1 MVVRKEKAKI
11 SAETAMERLF
21 PSLMSRENFSYLPAE
36 TPHVNYENLVI
47 VFRVIID
54 PKLFEHRFPYAAGII
69 SKEAMEEMGLN
80 LGTLLGRSMAN
91 ATGTYKVT
99 GLSEMLLGLL
109 DEMPDEDLDPEVLIR
124 ALDPEAETVFVIT
137 NENNLY
143 GAAGL
148 LFKDVLETAA
158 RKAGGDFYLI
168 PSSIHECLIMPI
180 RDQEDRK
187 RLKGILRQVN
197 EEIVDPDP
205 DTGCIR
211 AGLLGAADIE
221 DFIENVTEII
231 AGTLE
236 QIAKMRKG
244 YGAPILYHYLASYT
258 ARAIGR
264 HASDRDKEIMNILQ
278 GEEE

>member
-11 SAETAMERLF
+11 NAETAIERLF

-36 TPHVNYENLVI
+36 TPHVNYEDLVI
-47 VFRVIID
+47 VFRVVLE
-54 PKLFEHRFPYAAGII
+54 PEMFEQRYTAASGII

-99 GLSEMLLGLL
+99 GLSEMILSMF

-137 NENNLY
+137 NENNMY
-143 GAAGL
+143 GAAGM
-148 LFKDVLETAA
+148 LFRDVLETAA

-180 RDQEDRK
+180 RDKEDRK
-187 RLKGILRQVN
+187 RLKGILRKMN
-197 EEIVDPDP
+197 EEIVDPGD
-205 DTGCIR
+205 R
-211 AGLLGAADIE
+211 LSYDIYKYDQQSAMLVKIDE
-221 DFIENVTEII
+221 
-231 AGTLE
+231 
-236 QIAKMRKG
+236 
-244 YGAPILYHYLASYT
+244 
-258 ARAIGR
+258 
-264 HASDRDKEIMNILQ
+264 
-278 GEEE
+278 